1 MTDDGLRVEELW
13 VRYGGVAAVQ
23 GATFVARPGEVVGL
37 AGPNGS
43 GKSSVLKAI
52 SGLVAAQDGVVTL
65 DGRNLLG
72 LAAEHRARAGVALVP
87 EGRGILGP
95 LTVRENLFLGTYA
108 AGRLDRATVAERI
121 DEAFEMFPRLRE
133 RADQI
138 AGTLSGG
145 EAAMLAVT
153 RGLMSRPRLL
163 LLDEPSLGL
172 APLAAE
178 RVFEQVAALK
188 TSAIAIVLVEEKA
201 AGLLDVADRLL
212 LMRQGTVDDVG
223 AAADITT
230 DRLESLYFG
239 S

>member
-1 MTDDGLRVEELW
+1 VSDEGLHVRDLR

-23 GATFVARPGEVVGL
+23 GVTLTVRPGEVVGL

-52 SGLVAAQDGVVTL
+52 SGLAGAESGTVAL
-65 DGRNLLG
+65 DGRDLLR
-72 LAAEHRARAGVALVP
+72 LSAERRARAGVALVP

-108 AGRLDRATVAERI
+108 AGRLDRAAVAERM

-133 RADQI
+133 RADQV

-153 RGLMSRPRLL
+153 RALMSRPRLL
-163 LLDEPSLGL
+163 LLDEPTLGL
-172 APLAAE
+172 APLAAD
-178 RVFEQVAALK
+178 RLFEQVAALK
-188 TSAIAIVLVEEKA
+188 SAEMVILLVEEKA

-212 LMRQGTVDDVG
+212 LMRQGTVTDVG
-223 AAADITT
+223 ATADVTT
-230 DRLESLYFG
+230 DHLESLYFG

>member
-1 MTDDGLRVEELW
+1 VPDEGLHVRDLR

-23 GATFVARPGEVVGL
+23 GVTLTVRPGEVVGL

-52 SGLVAAQDGVVTL
+52 SGLAGTESGTVAL
-65 DGRNLLG
+65 DGRDLLR
-72 LAAEHRARAGVALVP
+72 LSAERRARAGVALVP

-108 AGRLDRATVAERI
+108 AGRLDRAVIAERM

-133 RADQI
+133 RADQV

-153 RGLMSRPRLL
+153 RALMSRPRLL
-163 LLDEPSLGL
+163 LLDEPTLGL
-172 APLAAE
+172 APLAAD
-178 RVFEQVAALK
+178 RLFEQVAALK
-188 TSAIAIVLVEEKA
+188 SAEMVILLVEEKA

-212 LMRQGTVDDVG
+212 LMRQGTVTDVG
-223 AAADITT
+223 ATADVTT